1 MWRSKKLKVM
11 FSCLKIVIF
20 REKFSPRT
28 TLHSVHR
35 IIWMASPPPAASSL
49 HPPPPPLPSTCS
61 LLHIPGDNTLSG
73 SGFDSVAP
81 FWTDYIFLEF
91 ILSWLCNFVL
101 LQTFV
106 WKLSLNNIDNDWMAH
121 FLFIKTTE
129 WNYFPAK
136 FGSCCD
142 GKCKKYKVFPWKP
155 FILLNE
161 QRIENGKINLSPISS
176 LSITYLA
183 EPFQYSSCGCG
194 RRLLGLT
201 HRYNNSPAPG
211 LELSTKVREVS
222 TVLS

>member
-1 MWRSKKLKVM
+1 MWRSTKKLKVM

-20 REKFSPRT
+20 REKFSPKT

-35 IIWMASPPPAASSL
+35 IIWMASPPPTASSL
-49 HPPPPPLPSTCS
+49 HPSTTSPLHLLPSPYS
-61 LLHIPGDNTLSG
+61 WRQYSQLSG

-129 WNYFPAK
+129 WNYFPPK

-183 EPFQYSSCGCG
+183 EPFQYSSCGSG
-194 RRLLGLT
+194 RHRLRTHNNGLDYMGIIFL
-201 HRYNNSPAPG
+201 H
-211 LELSTKVREVS
+211 EEK
-222 TVLS
+222 